1 MLTPLDAPDDTE
13 EQHMNTEVPA
23 VLFSAQYMI
32 STPTIPRN
40 TKQISFFSRLGAH
53 LCRNLPY
60 PTVCLDLTFQALFG
74 KLLPQAT

>member
-32 STPTIPRN
+32 STPTIPRK
-40 TKQISFFSRLGAH
+40 TKQISFFLTAWCSSLQKPP
-53 LCRNLPY
+53 LSYSLP
-60 PTVCLDLTFQALFG
+60 
-74 KLLPQAT
+74 